1 MPVLDRVE
9 VDVVDMATQ
18 VVVTDQIFP
27 IPALSDSTFRCW
39 RCRRDDET
47 PSRSTSLSAHSHRY
61 RGGSNWEIIAGT
73 CVEDERTTTPNSSW
87 PLAVTP
93 GFTCS
98 VRYRWAKDIP
108 P

>member
-1 MPVLDRVE
+1 
-9 VDVVDMATQ
+9 MATQ
-18 VVVTDQIFP
+18 VVVVTDDLPNTGTVRFHVSLLAMP
-27 IPALSDSTFRCW
+27 T
-39 RCRRDDET
+39 DDQT

-61 RGGSNWEIIAGT
+61 RGGSNWEIIVGT

-98 VRYRWAKDIP
+98 VRYRWAKDIHP
-108 P
+108 